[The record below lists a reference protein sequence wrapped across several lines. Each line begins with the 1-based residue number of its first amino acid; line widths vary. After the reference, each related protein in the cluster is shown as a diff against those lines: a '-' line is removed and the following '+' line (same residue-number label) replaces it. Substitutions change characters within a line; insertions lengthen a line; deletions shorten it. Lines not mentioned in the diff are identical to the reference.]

1 MLQGALRSG
10 TAGRRVVFEL
20 YTRSLLGGRRYGV
33 VAGTGRFLDGLADFR
48 FGPDELAW
56 LERTRVVDGQTLE
69 WLADYRFRGDV
80 WGYPEGEVFFPGSPV
95 LTVEATFGEAVL
107 LETLALSV
115 LNHDSAIATAASRM
129 TWAAGDRPCIEMGS
143 RRTHETAAVAS
154 ARAAYVAG
162 FAATSN
168 LRAGQRWAVPTS
180 GTSAHAFVLLH
191 DSERAAF
198 AAQVDALG
206 ASTTLLIDTYDV
218 PTAVR
223 TAVDVAGPGLG
234 AVRIDSGDLAEL
246 AALVRAELDGLGA
259 RATRV
264 IVTGDL
270 DEHSIAALRAS
281 PVDGY
286 GVGTSL
292 VTGSGQPT
300 SGFVY
305 KLVARAGGGDGELV
319 PVAKNS
325 PLKETIGGRKWGCRR
340 IGGDGTALA
349 EVVTVDG
356 PAPGSRPL
364 QVQLMRSGERVWDEP
379 LVASRERHDRSRSEL
394 PMSARRLSPGEPTIP
409 TESVPTPSDDT
420 ASDDTASDD
429 TASDD
434 TASDDTASVS
444 TESIP
449 SGSTE
454 VSP

>member
-1 MLQGALRSG
+1 MPPTSLLTDHYELTMLQGALRSG
-10 TAGRRVVFEL
+10 TARRRVVFEL
-20 YTRSLLGGRRYGV
+20 FTRSLLGGRRYGV
-33 VAGTGRFLDGLADFR
+33 VAGTGRFLDGLAEFR

-56 LERTRVVDGQTLE
+56 LERTGVVDGPTLE

-80 WGYPEGEVFFPGSPV
+80 WGYPEGEAFFAGSPV

-115 LNHDSAIATAASRM
+115 LNHDSAIASAASRM

-143 RRTHETAAVAS
+143 RRTHEAAAVAC

-162 FAATSN
+162 FASTSN

-218 PTAVR
+218 PAAVR
-223 TAVDVAGPGLG
+223 TAVDVAGPDLG

-246 AALVRAELDGLGA
+246 AAQVRAELDALGA
-259 RATRV
+259 RSTRV

-305 KLVARAGGGDGELV
+305 KLVARVGDDGAELL

-325 PLKETIGGRKWGCRR
+325 PRKETIGGRKWGCRR
-340 IGGDGTALA
+340 LADDGTALA
-349 EVVTVDG
+349 EVITVDG
-356 PAPGSRPL
+356 PAPDSRPL
-364 QVQLMRSGERVWDEP
+364 QVQLMRAGERVWDEP
-379 LVASRERHDRSRSEL
+379 LAASRERHDRSRSEL
-394 PMSARRLSPGEPTIP
+394 PLSARRLSPGRPTIP
-409 TESVPTPSDDT
+409 TESIPAEPMPAEPMPAESMP
-420 ASDDTASDD
+420 A
-429 TASDD
+429 
-434 TASDDTASVS
+434 
-444 TESIP
+444 ESIP
-449 SGSTE
+449 VESKE
-454 VSP
+454 V